1 MLNRKTPYAVRMI
14 FISCAVNFSLSFI
27 PTGVSAQTKVITLTD
42 ALQSAEK
49 NYPLL
54 KAKDWNVKAATEQLT
69 SVKEEALMPSL
80 KLSEQA
86 NYATSNAVQGTYFP
100 FGGVISTS
108 GGIGANNSYDP
119 VYGSYSLASFEWV
132 PFSFGQNKSKIELS
146 KIELENTMLDAENTK
161 FQQSVKVIDAYLILV
176 AFHQLNSVTATNFQR
191 AKAIKIATTA
201 LVKSGLRP
209 GVDSSFA
216 NSELSKATLD
226 LNESQKNELTQKI
239 VLANLIG
246 EESTNFTIDTVTFLT
261 KDPTIP
267 IDTNFSSLPLL
278 KLYNSKIEF
287 GNEKQKYI
295 LRSYFPKI
303 SILSAAWGRGSGMG
317 IAAGSVSDAS
327 FSGAKLSRYNY
338 AIGVACTFNIL
349 DFPRMHSQLLS
360 EKALTSSYMEEYN
373 QFTLDTRTRIAAAN
387 EQIDFAKKQQH
398 EVPVQYDAAINA
410 FNQSKARYESGLATL
425 TDVSQSLYI
434 LNRASADKVI
444 ANNNVWRAFLQKAAS
459 TGNISEFLNQ
469 LK

>member
-1 MLNRKTPYAVRMI
+1 
-14 FISCAVNFSLSFI
+14 
-27 PTGVSAQTKVITLTD
+27 
-42 ALQSAEK
+42 
-49 NYPLL
+49 
-54 KAKDWNVKAATEQLT
+54 
-69 SVKEEALMPSL
+69 
-80 KLSEQA
+80 
-86 NYATSNAVQGTYFP
+86 
-100 FGGVISTS
+100 
-108 GGIGANNSYDP
+108 
-119 VYGSYSLASFEWV
+119 
-132 PFSFGQNKSKIELS
+132 
-146 KIELENTMLDAENTK
+146 
-161 FQQSVKVIDAYLILV
+161 
-176 AFHQLNSVTATNFQR
+176 
-191 AKAIKIATTA
+191 
-201 LVKSGLRP
+201 KSGLRP

-398 EVPVQYDAAINA
+398 EVPVQYDAAMNA